1 MGKSAVPRSDSPSK
15 DASELD
21 RGVGESDRRLR
32 YFLTIAALGSMS
44 KAADELGISQ
54 PSLSR
59 QISTL
64 ESYLGMPVFERN
76 GRGMVLSEAGKEL
89 HRAMAPAFQLIDD
102 AVAKARDSG
111 SAGHGSLRI
120 AAVHT
125 LTYYFL
131 GDLVSAVTHEGGD
144 ANLHLMARSSPEV
157 VDLVS
162 SGKAELGFVYDSAV
176 ASPGLVSVSLFED
189 DMCLIVRVDD
199 ASYGDVANLWD
210 KQQRLVA
217 FPEHYA
223 LRKMLLHSRLNYVV
237 SAETDTVDSA
247 LELVSAGIGNCLLPC
262 RIPDQLLLDH
272 KLRKVPVIG
281 GKLSR
286 KVVAIH
292 RDSYKLFPLAALT
305 LNIAQRIS
313 SRLAE

>member
-1 MGKSAVPRSDSPSK
+1 M
-15 DASELD
+15 
-21 RGVGESDRRLR
+21 R

-59 QISTL
+59 QMAAL
-64 ESYLGMPVFERN
+64 EAYLGRPVFDRN
-76 GRGMVLSEAGKEL
+76 GRGMVLSEAGKTL
-89 HRAMAPAFQLIDD
+89 HRAVAPAFQLIDD
-102 AVAKARDSG
+102 AIAKARDAS
-111 SAGHGSLRI
+111 SVGHASLRI

-157 VDLVS
+157 VDLVA

-176 ASPGLVSVSLFED
+176 ASPGLVSVDLFED
-189 DMCLIVRVDD
+189 EMCLIVRLDD
-199 ASYGDVANLWD
+199 TSYGDVANLW
-210 KQQRLVA
+210 QTHQRLVA

-223 LRKMLLHSRLNYVV
+223 LRKMLQHSRLNYVV

-262 RIPDQLLLDH
+262 RIPDRLLLDH
-272 KLRKVPVIG
+272 KLKKVPITG
-281 GKLSR
+281 GTLAR

-292 RDSYKLFPLAALT
+292 RDGYPLFPLAALT
-305 LNIAQRIS
+305 LNIARRLS
-313 SRLAE
+313 SRSIE

>member
-1 MGKSAVPRSDSPSK
+1 MPRSDRPFK
-15 DASELD
+15 EASELE

-59 QISTL
+59 QMAAL
-64 ESYLGMPVFERN
+64 EAYLGRPVFDRN
-76 GRGMVLSEAGKEL
+76 GRGMVLSEAGKTL
-89 HRAMAPAFQLIDD
+89 HRAVAPAFQLIDD
-102 AVAKARDSG
+102 AIAKARDAS
-111 SAGHGSLRI
+111 SVGHASLRI

-157 VDLVS
+157 VDLVA

-176 ASPGLVSVSLFED
+176 ASPGLVSVDLFED
-189 DMCLIVRVDD
+189 EMCLIVRLDD
-199 ASYGDVANLWD
+199 TSYGDVANLW
-210 KQQRLVA
+210 QTHQRLVA

-223 LRKMLLHSRLNYVV
+223 LRKMLQHSRLNYVV

-262 RIPDQLLLDH
+262 RIPDRLLLDH
-272 KLRKVPVIG
+272 KLKKVPITG
-281 GKLSR
+281 GTLAR

-292 RDSYKLFPLAALT
+292 RDGYPLFPLAALT
-305 LNIAQRIS
+305 LNIARRLS
-313 SRLAE
+313 SRSIE

>member
-1 MGKSAVPRSDSPSK
+1 MEKNAVPRSDSPSK
-15 DASELD
+15 DASELE

-59 QISTL
+59 QISAL
-64 ESYLGMPVFERN
+64 EAYLGRPVFERN

-102 AVAKARDSG
+102 TLAKARDSG
-111 SAGHGSLRI
+111 SAGHASLRI

-131 GDLVSAVTHEGGD
+131 GNLVSAVTHEGGD

-157 VDLVS
+157 VDLVA

-176 ASPGLVSVSLFED
+176 ASPGLVSVGLFED
-189 DMCLIVRVDD
+189 DMCLIVREDD
-199 ASYGDVANLWD
+199 ASYGDVANLWET
-210 KQQRLVA
+210 QQRLVA

-223 LRKMLLHSRLNYVV
+223 LRKMLQHSSLSYVV
-237 SAETDTVDSA
+237 SAQTDTVDAA
-247 LELVSAGIGNCLLPC
+247 LKLVSAGIGNCLLPR
-262 RIPDQLLLDH
+262 RIPDRLLHDH
-272 KLRKVPVIG
+272 ALRKVEITG

-292 RDSYKLFPLAALT
+292 REGYKLFPLAALT
-305 LNIAQRIS
+305 LEIARRIS
-313 SRLAE
+313 ARLPE

>member
-1 MGKSAVPRSDSPSK
+1 M
-15 DASELD
+15 
-21 RGVGESDRRLR
+21 R

-59 QISTL
+59 QMAAL
-64 ESYLGMPVFERN
+64 EAYLGRPVFDRN
-76 GRGMVLSEAGKEL
+76 GRGMVLSEAGKAL
-89 HRAMAPAFQLIDD
+89 HRAVAPAFQLIDD
-102 AVAKARDSG
+102 AIAKARDAS
-111 SAGHGSLRI
+111 SVGHASLRI

-157 VDLVS
+157 VDLVA

-176 ASPGLVSVSLFED
+176 ASPGLVSVDLFED
-189 DMCLIVRVDD
+189 EMCLIVRLDD
-199 ASYGDVANLWD
+199 TSYGDVANLW
-210 KQQRLVA
+210 QTHQRLVA

-223 LRKMLLHSRLNYVV
+223 LRKMLQHSRLNYVV

-262 RIPDQLLLDH
+262 RIPDRLLLDH
-272 KLRKVPVIG
+272 KLKKVPITG
-281 GKLSR
+281 GTLAR

-292 RDSYKLFPLAALT
+292 RDGYPLFPLAALT
-305 LNIAQRIS
+305 LNIARRLS
-313 SRLAE
+313 SRSIE

>member
-1 MGKSAVPRSDSPSK
+1 MPRSDRPFK
-15 DASELD
+15 EASELE

-59 QISTL
+59 QMAAL
-64 ESYLGMPVFERN
+64 EAYLGRPVFDRN
-76 GRGMVLSEAGKEL
+76 GRGMVLSEAGKAL
-89 HRAMAPAFQLIDD
+89 HRAVAPAFQLIDD
-102 AVAKARDSG
+102 AIAKARDAS
-111 SAGHGSLRI
+111 SVGHASLRI

-157 VDLVS
+157 VDLVA

-176 ASPGLVSVSLFED
+176 ASPGLVSVDLFED
-189 DMCLIVRVDD
+189 EMCLIVRLDD
-199 ASYGDVANLWD
+199 TSYGDVANLW
-210 KQQRLVA
+210 QTHQRLVA

-223 LRKMLLHSRLNYVV
+223 LRKMLQHSRLNYVV

-262 RIPDQLLLDH
+262 RIPDRLLLDH
-272 KLRKVPVIG
+272 KLKKVPITG
-281 GKLSR
+281 GTLAR

-292 RDSYKLFPLAALT
+292 RDGYPLFPLAALT
-305 LNIAQRIS
+305 LNIARRLS
-313 SRLAE
+313 SRSIE

>member
-1 MGKSAVPRSDSPSK
+1 
-15 DASELD
+15 
-21 RGVGESDRRLR
+21 
-32 YFLTIAALGSMS
+32 MS

-59 QISTL
+59 QMAAL
-64 ESYLGMPVFERN
+64 EAYLGRPVFDRN
-76 GRGMVLSEAGKEL
+76 GRGMVLSEAGKAL
-89 HRAMAPAFQLIDD
+89 HRAVAPAFQLIDD
-102 AVAKARDSG
+102 AIAKARDAS
-111 SAGHGSLRI
+111 SVGHASLRI

-157 VDLVS
+157 VDLVA

-176 ASPGLVSVSLFED
+176 ASPGLVSVDLFED
-189 DMCLIVRVDD
+189 EMCLIVRLDD
-199 ASYGDVANLWD
+199 TSYGDVANLW
-210 KQQRLVA
+210 QTHQRLVA

-223 LRKMLLHSRLNYVV
+223 LRKMLQHSRLNYVV

-262 RIPDQLLLDH
+262 RIPDRLLLDH
-272 KLRKVPVIG
+272 KLKKVPITG
-281 GKLSR
+281 GTLAR

-292 RDSYKLFPLAALT
+292 RDGYPLFPLAALT
-305 LNIAQRIS
+305 LNIARRLS
-313 SRLAE
+313 SRSIE

>member
-1 MGKSAVPRSDSPSK
+1 MPRSDRPFK
-15 DASELD
+15 EASELE

-59 QISTL
+59 QMATL
-64 ESYLGMPVFERN
+64 EAYLGRPVFDRN
-76 GRGMVLSEAGKEL
+76 GRGMVLSEAGKTL
-89 HRAMAPAFQLIDD
+89 HRAVAPAFQLIDD
-102 AVAKARDSG
+102 AIAKARDAS
-111 SAGHGSLRI
+111 SVGHASLRI

-157 VDLVS
+157 VDLVA

-176 ASPGLVSVSLFED
+176 ASPGLVSVDLFED
-189 DMCLIVRVDD
+189 EMCLIVRLDD
-199 ASYGDVANLWD
+199 TSYGDVANLW
-210 KQQRLVA
+210 QTPQRLVA

-223 LRKMLLHSRLNYVV
+223 LRKMLQHSRLNYVV

-262 RIPDQLLLDH
+262 RIPDRLLLDH
-272 KLRKVPVIG
+272 KLKKVPITG
-281 GKLSR
+281 GTLAR

-292 RDSYKLFPLAALT
+292 RDGYPLFPLAALT
-305 LNIAQRIS
+305 LNIARRLS
-313 SRLAE
+313 SRSIE

>member
-1 MGKSAVPRSDSPSK
+1 MPRSDRPFK
-15 DASELD
+15 EASELE

-59 QISTL
+59 QMAAL
-64 ESYLGMPVFERN
+64 EAYLGRPVFDRN
-76 GRGMVLSEAGKEL
+76 GRGMVLSEAGKTL
-89 HRAMAPAFQLIDD
+89 HRAVAPAFQLIDD
-102 AVAKARDSG
+102 AIAKARDAS
-111 SAGHGSLRI
+111 SVGHASLRI

-157 VDLVS
+157 VDLVA

-176 ASPGLVSVSLFED
+176 ASPGLVSVDLFED
-189 DMCLIVRVDD
+189 EMCLIVRLDD
-199 ASYGDVANLWD
+199 TSYGDVANLW
-210 KQQRLVA
+210 QTHQRLVA

-223 LRKMLLHSRLNYVV
+223 LRKMLQHSRLNYVV

-262 RIPDQLLLDH
+262 RIPDRLLLDH
-272 KLRKVPVIG
+272 KLKKIPITG
-281 GKLSR
+281 GTLAR

-292 RDSYKLFPLAALT
+292 RDGYPLFPLAALT
-305 LNIAQRIS
+305 LNIARRLS
-313 SRLAE
+313 SRSIE